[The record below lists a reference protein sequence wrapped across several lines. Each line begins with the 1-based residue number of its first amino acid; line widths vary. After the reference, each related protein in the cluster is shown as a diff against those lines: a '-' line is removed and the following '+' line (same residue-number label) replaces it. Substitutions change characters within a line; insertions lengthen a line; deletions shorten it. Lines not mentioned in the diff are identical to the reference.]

1 MAGVQVELT
10 LQGIEGAARALGA
23 LAETDIEDL
32 AFNVGELLA
41 ISSQERIKTEKTA
54 PDGTPWDPWST
65 RYARTRGAQHSLLV
79 GRGGGNNLRESTQN
93 YTTGTTVRVGNN
105 LVYSAIHQ
113 MGGEIENAWG
123 RGIKVTMPAR
133 PYLGLSAHDRT
144 AIEALIADTITEPF
158 Q

>member
-23 LAETDIEDL
+23 VAATDLEDL
-32 AFNVGELLA
+32 AFNVGALLE
-41 ISSQERIKTEKTA
+41 SSTQERIATGKAA

-65 RYARTRGAQHSLLV
+65 RYAKTRKGQHSLLV
-79 GRGGGNNLRESTQN
+79 SSNSLLTATQN

-105 LVYSAIHQ
+105 LVYGAIHQ
-113 MGGEIENAWG
+113 LGGEVENG
-123 RGIKVTMPAR
+123 FGLGIKVTMPAR
-133 PYLGLSAHDRT
+133 PYLGLSAHDVT
-144 AIEALIADTITEPF
+144 AITDLIADTVTEPF